1 MRIPT
6 RDVLATALIAL
17 IVGAIVALPIFD
29 HLRGLSID
37 ILTTLRW
44 RTLSRM
50 PDQTTSSVVV
60 VAIDEESYRI
70 PPFQGT
76 PTIAWTRELGRVL
89 TAIIE
94 GGASV
99 VGFDIVYPVSIEQSE
114 LPFGN
119 ETLGA
124 RLRGFD
130 RDFLRALALA
140 ARDGKVVLGEIQHR
154 ELPILPSPGQ
164 RAAVGYQPN
173 IRALNVYND
182 RDDVVRRV
190 PLSFLVDGKST
201 PSMAVELAA
210 RAQGSTP
217 QFLADGSMMLAGRH
231 VGGIVPNTM
240 TLNFAGGVGDIPA
253 YSFADLA
260 ACAAKDNQEFFRR
273 VFKEKVVLIGTLLDV
288 EDRKLTSKRFSTAPE
303 SAQGEHCTLPAFKN
317 TAAPISNTI
326 AGVYVQAT
334 AINNLICRDAL
345 TELDAG
351 WVAAI
356 ATVFAGVSAFGAQLL
371 GPSSGSAAYV
381 GGVLVW
387 SGVATVAFAHALVL
401 PLVEPTLA
409 GLIAIVTTVGYRFIV
424 TDKDKRLLRKS
435 FGLYLAPAV
444 IEKMLASNRPPVLGG
459 ETRTIT
465 SFFSDIAGFS
475 ALSESQSPSE
485 LVAMMNEYLS
495 AMTEIIEERGG
506 FVDKYIGDAIVAVFG
521 APVDDKEHAVSAV
534 HAALQC
540 RHRLVELNR
549 TMFAAG
555 SRKWAHRIGL
565 NSGAALVGNIG
576 SRRRFN
582 YTVMGDMVNLASRLE
597 GANKYFG
604 TSIMAS
610 EATVSATEATF
621 VWRELDVIRVQGRS
635 QPVKI
640 FEPIAISG
648 QASAD
653 QLALVA
659 TYAEGLARWRQRDFA
674 GAAASFAPIAD
685 IDPPSAVFLGRAKLC
700 VARPPGPDWQ
710 PVNVLEGK

>member
-1 MRIPT
+1 MRIPA
-6 RDVLATALIAL
+6 RDLLATALIAL
-17 IVGAIVALPIFD
+17 IVGAIVALPVFD
-29 HLRGLSID
+29 NLHGLSID

-44 RTLSRM
+44 RAFSRVQD
-50 PDQTTSSVVV
+50 PTTSSVVV
-60 VAIDEESYRI
+60 VAIDEESYRT

-89 TAIIE
+89 TAVIE

-114 LPFGN
+114 LSFGDQ
-119 ETLGA
+119 TLGA

-154 ELPILPSPGQ
+154 DLPILPSPGQ
-164 RAAVGYQPN
+164 RAAVGYQRN

-182 RDDVVRRV
+182 RDDIVRRV
-190 PLSFLVDGKST
+190 PLSFLVDGQST

-210 RAQGSTP
+210 RALGSTP
-217 QFLADGSMMLAGRH
+217 QFSADGSMMLAGRR
-231 VGGIVPNTM
+231 VGGVVPNTM
-240 TLNFAGGVGDIPA
+240 TLNFVGGFGNIPA

-273 VFKEKVVLIGTLLDV
+273 VFKDKVVLIGTLLDV
-288 EDRKLTSKRFSTAPE
+288 EDRKLTSKRFSTVPE
-303 SAQGEHCTLPAFKN
+303 SAQGERCTLPAVKD

-334 AINNLICRDAL
+334 AINNLIRHDAL
-345 TELDAG
+345 TELDTG
-351 WVAAI
+351 WIAAI
-356 ATVFAGVSAFGAQLL
+356 TILFSGLAALGAQLI
-371 GPSSGSAAYV
+371 GPGGASAAYV

-387 SGVATVAFAHALVL
+387 SAIATVAFAYALVL

-409 GLIAIVTTVGYRFIV
+409 GLFALMTTVGYRFIV
-424 TDKDKRLLRKS
+424 TDKDKRFLRKS

-475 ALSESQSPSE
+475 ALSENKSPSE

-495 AMTEIIEERGG
+495 AMTDIIEERGG

-521 APVDDKEHAVSAV
+521 APADDKEHASSAV

-540 RHRLVELNR
+540 QDRLVELNR

-565 NSGAALVGNIG
+565 NSGMALVGNIG

-610 EATVSATEATF
+610 EATVSATGAAF

-653 QLALVA
+653 QLALVGS
-659 TYAEGLARWRQRDFA
+659 YADGLARWRERDFA
-674 GAAASFAPIAD
+674 GAAASFARFAD
-685 IDPPSAVFLGRAKLC
+685 IDPPSTVFLARAKLC
-700 VARPPGPDWQ
+700 LARPPGPDWQ